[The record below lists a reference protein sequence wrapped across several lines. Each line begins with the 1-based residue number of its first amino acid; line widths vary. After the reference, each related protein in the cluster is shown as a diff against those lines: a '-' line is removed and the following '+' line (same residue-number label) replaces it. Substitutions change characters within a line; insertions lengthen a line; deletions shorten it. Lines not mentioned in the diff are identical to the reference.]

1 MIFLI
6 TGTMTSLHRYEMI
19 TYYFAFSKSNYK
31 IFMTFFIE
39 LSIVFIVIALIYKRA
54 SLTYLLVRLLQ
65 QDYPVYSLIG
75 GF

>member
-1 MIFLI
+1 
-6 TGTMTSLHRYEMI
+6 MI
-19 TYYFAFSKSNYK
+19 TYYFAFSKSTYK
-31 IFMTFFIE
+31 IFMIFFIE

-65 QDYPVYSLIG
+65 QDYHVYSLLS

>member
-1 MIFLI
+1 MI
-6 TGTMTSLHRYEMI
+6 
-19 TYYFAFSKSNYK
+19 
-31 IFMTFFIE
+31 FFIE

-65 QDYPVYSLIG
+65 QDYHVYSLLS